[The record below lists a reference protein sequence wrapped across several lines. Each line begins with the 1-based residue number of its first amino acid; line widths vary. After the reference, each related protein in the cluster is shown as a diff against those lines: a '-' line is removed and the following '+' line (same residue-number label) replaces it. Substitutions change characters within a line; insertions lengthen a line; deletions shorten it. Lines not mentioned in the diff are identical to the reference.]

1 MPAEMS
7 TELEHLLIDLVVAEE
22 SVARAREL
30 VLKRQQEIAA
40 PLVDK
45 AKGTQQADRAGTLKA
60 LGQEMAD
67 LRRGKY
73 RSELAHLAAEVV
85 SAERRRAQILHRLA
99 DYPQFGEPA
108 PAVDIGVE
116 HDGERGFTI
125 KTGGGRNFSF
135 KLPVPIYREL
145 WRGDGQYS
153 RADMVTHDGSLWI
166 AVADAPAHEPGKG
179 AAWRLAAMRGKNGK
193 DVSRNLR
200 SSN

>member
-1 MPAEMS
+1 MSAELT

-45 AKGTQQADRAGTLKA
+45 AKGTQQADRVGALKA
-60 LGQEMAD
+60 LGRELAD

-85 SAERRRAQILHRLA
+85 SAERRRSLVLRKLDA
-99 DYPQFGEPA
+99 YPQFGESMSP
-108 PAVDIGVE
+108 IEISVE
-116 HDGERGFTI
+116 HDGERSFVVKAGA
-125 KTGGGRNFSF
+125 GRNFNF
-135 KLPVPIYREL
+135 KLPVPIYRAL
-145 WRGDGQYS
+145 WRGDAQYS

-166 AVADAPAHEPGKG
+166 AVDDAPAHEPGKG
-179 AAWRLAAMRGKNGK
+179 GAWRLAAMRGKNGK
-193 DVSRNLR
+193 DTARNFR
-200 SSN
+200 SAT

>member
-45 AKGTQQADRAGTLKA
+45 AKGTQQADRTGVLKA
-60 LGQEMAD
+60 LGQELAD

-85 SAERRRAQILHRLA
+85 SAERRRSLVLRKLDA
-99 DYPQFGEPA
+99 YPQLGESVPA
-108 PAVDIGVE
+108 IDIAVE

-125 KTGGGRNFSF
+125 KTGGGKVFRFTI
-135 KLPVPIYREL
+135 PAIIDRGV
-145 WRGDGQYS
+145 WRGDGTYA
-153 RADMVTHDGSLWI
+153 RGDAVTSDGSLW
-166 AVADAPAHEPGKG
+166 VARQDNPSHEPGKG
-179 AAWRLAAMRGKNGK
+179 PQWRLAVTKGKNGRDAK
-193 DVSRNLR
+193 AR
-200 SSN
+200 